1 MCNLRN
7 RFKEFRRSR
16 VKRKLCL
23 TTADD
28 NTESQITDSAEPVL
42 KPPHV
47 PVGVQ
52 VTPPPLNPGNIE
64 CCFLLLY

>member
-23 TTADD
+23 TTADK
-28 NTESQITDSAEPVL
+28 SQITDSDEPVL
-42 KPPHV
+42 KRPHV